1 MNRPS
6 PLPPPPPAPPHARVA
21 ALGVAC
27 VSLGLVGALGVMSVP
42 GCQAVPVDSG
52 PGSRVIAPAGVIEGT
67 VVYQGPHPCSENGQI
82 VGNLILLFF
91 EKDNPPPP
99 AGVASTAANLGVVA
113 GDLLFQNE
121 PRFAGSARYCP
132 STTETLTASA
142 PFSVSPFA
150 AGTYIVEAFYD
161 YTGEFL
167 PTFKFRELPE
177 QGDVAGGY
185 IDTIDAIHHADAGVD
200 YKPIFLPITV
210 GVPAGTTD
218 AGPDAATGAGL
229 DGGQL
234 VLPASGYVA
243 NNITVSVGSVLPIPR
258 PYFYPSGA
266 TAPAS
271 RSMATPA
278 NPSGNPSY
286 VPAQTMAQD
295 IQILAQPQNET
306 YFLTTVPKFQ
316 ASLTAMTFLA
326 GVPTNEV
333 AAATSPTDPFQFQ
346 LTAADDAT
354 SLFTWTDGTS
364 IPESSLLSNLLPQVV
379 FTKLIDDP
387 DHTLD
392 PQSILQQVPPTG
404 PIVVVLGLTLPPED
418 NILDLVGYPV
428 KGPGPMAATDHITA
442 LIRPVAICVDPTQPE
457 LGATLIAPH
466 LTGMS
471 LDPDAG
477 GPQALFDAE
486 TVIAA
491 LTPIFGKI
499 NGPVQGCLP
508 PGRYAPNFVYPTGQA
523 WTVPNESGSCA
534 VAEGVVQQAKS
545 SSTGNICSLDGA
557 AGRDVLYSQGTR
569 SVLEITAQ
577 PGSATCAM
585 YPVPKACLPAA
596 NP

>member
-1 MNRPS
+1 MLGERANRGQPHPPLLRKGQPAAPRGSRLDRGEPRRRRRGS
-6 PLPPPPPAPPHARVA
+6 PLPERA
-21 ALGVAC
+21 
-27 VSLGLVGALGVMSVP
+27 SLRRKRS
-42 GCQAVPVDSG
+42 
-52 PGSRVIAPAGVIEGT
+52 
-67 VVYQGPHPCSENGQI
+67 
-82 VGNLILLFF
+82 LLP
-91 EKDNPPPP
+91 EHD
-99 AGVASTAANLGVVA
+99 
-113 GDLLFQNE
+113 GDAHGE
-121 PRFAGSARYCP
+121 R
-132 STTETLTASA
+132 

-404 PIVVVLGLTLPPED
+404 PIVVVLGLTLPPRGQHPRSRRLSGE
-418 NILDLVGYPV
+418 
-428 KGPGPMAATDHITA
+428 GPGPDGRHRPHHGPHPPGRDLRRSHAARARSDADRTA
-442 LIRPVAICVDPTQPE
+442 PDRDEPRP
-457 LGATLIAPH
+457 GR
-466 LTGMS
+466 
-471 LDPDAG
+471 G
-477 GPQALFDAE
+477 GPPGAVRCR

-534 VAEGVVQQAKS
+534 VAEGVV
-545 SSTGNICSLDGA
+545 A
-557 AGRDVLYSQGTR
+557 AGEELLDRQHLLARRRGRARRPLLAGDAQRARDHRAARLRDVCDVPGAEGVSACGQSVTR
-569 SVLEITAQ
+569 A
-577 PGSATCAM
+577 
-585 YPVPKACLPAA
+585 ACP
-596 NP
+596 